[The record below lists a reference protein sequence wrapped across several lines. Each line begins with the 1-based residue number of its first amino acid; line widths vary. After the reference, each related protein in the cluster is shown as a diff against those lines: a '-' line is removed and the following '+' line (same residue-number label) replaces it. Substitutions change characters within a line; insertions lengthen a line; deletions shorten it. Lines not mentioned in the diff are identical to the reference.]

1 MANIVV
7 NSNNNEKQS
16 ILVSPNMS
24 STLPSS
30 NDVKPRV
37 KFNEDEIAV
46 DMEERGKIYGTM
58 KIDQVETPFI
68 YYDMDEDPLV
78 AQYKPN
84 EAPQKVEAKALQEAL
99 GILLE
104 QKKGNCGGAPPVD
117 NDEDGGEKWKQAD
130 KRMEFIANRNQL
142 YNNEADV
149 LKNATTEI
157 TTDGGNKNNSNKNN
171 NNNRENQEPTPVANL
186 NLPDGWIG
194 FRSETY
200 DGDIYYFNVNTG
212 ISTWDLPGDDDTKYN
227 KKTNNVDDNAQQG

>member
-7 NSNNNEKQS
+7 NSSNNEKQS

-104 QKKGNCGGAPPVD
+104 QKNL
-117 NDEDGGEKWKQAD
+117 
-130 KRMEFIANRNQL
+130 KRIFQIITMDQH
-142 YNNEADV
+142 
-149 LKNATTEI
+149 LKI
-157 TTDGGNKNNSNKNN
+157 
-171 NNNRENQEPTPVANL
+171 
-186 NLPDGWIG
+186 
-194 FRSETY
+194 
-200 DGDIYYFNVNTG
+200 
-212 ISTWDLPGDDDTKYN
+212 
-227 KKTNNVDDNAQQG
+227 